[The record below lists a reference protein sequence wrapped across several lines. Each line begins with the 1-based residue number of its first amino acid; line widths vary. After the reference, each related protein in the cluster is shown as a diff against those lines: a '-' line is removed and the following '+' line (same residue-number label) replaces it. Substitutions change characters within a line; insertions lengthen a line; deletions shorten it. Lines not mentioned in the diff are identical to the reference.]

1 MTLNDDD
8 YILLALVSR
17 ELVAYN
23 KALEKAKLKD
33 GIKFMLNI
41 SRHGNQYMQN
51 MKPWVLIKGSDS
63 EK

>member
-1 MTLNDDD
+1 MTLNDED
-8 YILLALVSR
+8 YTLLALVTR

-23 KALEKAKLKD
+23 RALEKAKLKD
-33 GIKFMLNI
+33 GIKYTLNI

-51 MKPWVLIKGSDS
+51 AKPWVLMKGSDS